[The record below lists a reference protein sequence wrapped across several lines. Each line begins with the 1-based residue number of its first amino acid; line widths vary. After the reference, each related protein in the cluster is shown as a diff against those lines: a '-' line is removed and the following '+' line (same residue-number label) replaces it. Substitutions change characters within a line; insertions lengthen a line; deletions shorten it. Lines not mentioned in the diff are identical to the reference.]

1 LRFDAGRAL
10 GHGCLT
16 MNTRTPRLRFA
27 PSPTGYLHVGN
38 LRTAVAN
45 YLFAARHGGE
55 LMLRMDD
62 TDTARSRPE
71 YEAAIQEDLRWLGIP
86 WNHYARQSER
96 MDRYAAAAERL
107 KASGHLYPC
116 FESEEELA
124 AKRAMRLKR
133 RLPPVYDRAMLAL
146 TAEQRAA
153 AEANGKTPYWRFKL
167 SGETVTWT
175 DLVFGE
181 RRVKLPSVSD
191 PVLIRAD
198 GTPLYTF
205 TSVVDDLEF
214 GVTHIIRGE
223 DHVTNT
229 GIQIDLMAALG
240 GKPGDIAFAHLPLL
254 TDAEGGKLSKRFD
267 SLSVRSL
274 RKDGLEP
281 DAIIAYLARLGSADD
296 MAPLTRAE
304 LAETFDLGR
313 MSHSAAIFD
322 PRQLLAINRHLLHRL
337 SFAEVATRLP
347 PEATDA
353 FWLAV
358 RGNLDLLSEARDWWR
373 IVADDIV
380 PPAQPEEADFLR
392 TAAEHLP
399 PEPWDASTA
408 GVWTKALGPATG
420 RKGKAL
426 FHPLRLAL
434 TGEESGPDLR
444 DLLPL
449 IGRDR
454 AARRLK
460 S

>member
-1 LRFDAGRAL
+1 M
-10 GHGCLT
+10 GCDT

-45 YLFAARHGGE
+45 YLFARRHGGA

-62 TDTARSRPE
+62 TDTDRSRAE
-71 YEAAIQEDLRWLGIP
+71 YEEGIQEDLHWLDIQ
-86 WNHYARQSER
+86 WDQFARQSER
-96 MDRYAAAAERL
+96 MDHYEAVGERL
-107 KASGHLYPC
+107 KAAELLYPC

-133 RLPPVYDRAMLAL
+133 RLPPVYDRAMLSL
-146 TAEQRAA
+146 TPEQRAA
-153 AEANGKTPYWRFKL
+153 AEANGKRPYWRFKL
-167 SGETVTWT
+167 SGETVTWN

-181 RRVKLPSVSD
+181 RRVKLSSVSD

-240 GKPGDIAFAHLPLL
+240 GKRGTIAFAHLPLL

-296 MAPLTRAE
+296 MAPLTREE

-337 SFAEVATRLP
+337 TFAQVAGRLP
-347 PEATDA
+347 PAATEA

-358 RGNLDLLSEARDWWR
+358 RGNLDLMSEARDWWR
-373 IVADDIV
+373 IIADDIM
-380 PPAQPEEADFLR
+380 PPAQPADADFLQA
-392 TAAEHLP
+392 AAEHLP
-399 PEPWDASTA
+399 PEPWDAKTA
-408 GVWTKALGPATG
+408 GGWTKALGAATG
-420 RKGKAL
+420 RKGRAL

-434 TGEESGPDLR
+434 TGEESGPDLAG
-444 DLLPL
+444 LLPL
-449 IGRDR
+449 IGRDK
-454 AARRLK
+454 AARRLTG
-460 S
+460 SAGA

>member
-1 LRFDAGRAL
+1 
-10 GHGCLT
+10 
-16 MNTRTPRLRFA
+16 MNASTPRLRFA
-27 PSPTGYLHVGN
+27 PSPTGFLHVGN

-45 YLFAARHGGE
+45 YLFARRHGGQ

-62 TDTARSRPE
+62 TDTARSKPE
-71 YEAAIQEDLRWLGIP
+71 YEAGIQEDLRWLGIH
-86 WNHYARQSER
+86 WDEYARQSDR
-96 MDRYAAAAERL
+96 MAQYEAAADRL
-107 KASGHLYPC
+107 KALGLLYPC

-133 RLPPVYDRAMLAL
+133 KLPPVYDREMLRL
-146 TAEQRAA
+146 TPEQRAA

-167 SGETVTWT
+167 SDGVVTWN

-198 GTPLYTF
+198 GTFLYTF

-229 GIQIDLMAALG
+229 GIQIDLMRALS
-240 GKPGDIAFAHLPLL
+240 GKPEKIGFAHLPLL

-296 MAPLTRAE
+296 MAPLTRDEVTA
-304 LAETFDLGR
+304 TFDLGR
-313 MSHSAAIFD
+313 MSHSAAVFD
-322 PRQLLAINRHLLHRL
+322 PRQLLGINRQMIHRL
-337 SFAEVATRLP
+337 AFADVVSRLP
-347 PEATDA
+347 QGATED
-353 FWLAV
+353 FWLSI
-358 RGNLDLLSEARDWWR
+358 RGNLDLLSEARVWWE
-373 IVADDIV
+373 IVAEEISPPEQPDD
-380 PPAQPEEADFLR
+380 ADFLR
-392 TAAEHLP
+392 AAAEALP
-399 PEPWDASTA
+399 AEPWDKNTA
-408 GVWTKALGPATG
+408 GVWTRALAAATG
-420 RKGKAL
+420 RKGRGL
-426 FHPLRLAL
+426 YHPLRLAL
-434 TGEESGPDLR
+434 TGEESGPDMK

-449 IGRDR
+449 IGREK
-454 AARRLK
+454 AARRLLV
-460 S
+460 SAG

>member
-1 LRFDAGRAL
+1 
-10 GHGCLT
+10 
-16 MNTRTPRLRFA
+16 MNTTAPRLRFA

-45 YLFAARHGGE
+45 ALFAARHGGQ

-71 YEAAIQEDLRWLGIP
+71 YEGAIQEDLRWLGIG
-86 WNHYARQSER
+86 WDSFARQSER
-96 MDRYAAAAERL
+96 HDRYEAAAERL
-107 KASGHLYPC
+107 RASGHLYPC

-124 AKRAMRLKR
+124 SKRAARLKR
-133 RLPPVYDRAMLAL
+133 RLPPVYDRAMLSL
-146 TAEQRAA
+146 TPAQRAA
-153 AEANGKTPYWRFKL
+153 AEANGKRPYWRFKL
-167 SGETVTWT
+167 SAETITWD

-229 GIQIDLMAALG
+229 GIQLDLMAALG
-240 GKPGDIAFAHLPLL
+240 AKPGAIAFAHLPLL

-296 MAPLTRAE
+296 IAPLTRGE

-337 SFAEVATRLP
+337 TFTEVAARLP
-347 PEATDA
+347 PEATEA
-353 FWLAV
+353 FWMAV
-358 RGNLDLLSEARDWWR
+358 RGNLDLMSEARDWWR
-373 IVADDIV
+373 IVADDII
-380 PPAQPEEADFLR
+380 PPVQPAEADFLR
-392 TAAEHLP
+392 AAAEHLP
-399 PEPWDASTA
+399 PEPWDATTA
-408 GVWTKALGPATG
+408 GGWTKALGAAAG
-420 RKGKAL
+420 RRGKSL

-434 TGEESGPDLR
+434 TGEESGPDLGG
-444 DLLPL
+444 LLPL

-454 AARRLK
+454 TARRLLA
-460 S
+460 SSGS

>member
-1 LRFDAGRAL
+1 
-10 GHGCLT
+10 
-16 MNTRTPRLRFA
+16 MNASTPRLRFA
-27 PSPTGYLHVGN
+27 PSPTGFLHVGN

-45 YLFAARHGGE
+45 YLFTRRHGGR

-62 TDTARSRPE
+62 TDTARSKPE

-86 WNHYARQSER
+86 WDDYARQSDR
-96 MDRYAAAAERL
+96 MAQYEAAADRL
-107 KASGHLYPC
+107 KAAGLLYPC

-133 RLPPVYDRAMLAL
+133 RLPPVYDRAMLSL
-146 TAEQRAA
+146 TAEQRAT
-153 AEANGKTPYWRFKL
+153 AEANGKRPYWRFKL
-167 SGETVTWT
+167 SDGDVTWN

-198 GTPLYTF
+198 GSFLYTF

-229 GIQIDLMAALG
+229 GIQIDLMRGLG
-240 GKPGDIAFAHLPLL
+240 GRPEQIGFAHLPLL

-296 MAPLTRAE
+296 MAALTRAE
-304 LAETFDLGR
+304 VTATFDLGR
-313 MSHSAAIFD
+313 MSHSAAVFD
-322 PRQLLAINRHLLHRL
+322 PRQLLGINRHLLHRL
-337 SFAEVATRLP
+337 TFADVQSRLP
-347 PEATDA
+347 PGATED
-353 FWLAV
+353 FWLSI
-358 RGNLDLLSEARDWWR
+358 RGNLDLLSEARAWWE
-373 IVADDIV
+373 IVSDEIS
-380 PPAQPEEADFLR
+380 PPAQAQEADFLR
-392 TAAEHLP
+392 AAAEHLP
-399 PEPWDASTA
+399 EEPWDKMTA
-408 GVWTKALGPATG
+408 GAWTKALAAATG
-420 RKGKAL
+420 RKGRGL
-426 FHPLRLAL
+426 YHPLRLAL
-434 TGEESGPDLR
+434 TGEESGPDLK

-449 IGRDR
+449 IGREK
-454 AARRLK
+454 AARRLIRAAG
-460 S
+460 

>member
-1 LRFDAGRAL
+1 
-10 GHGCLT
+10 

-45 YLFAARHGGE
+45 YLFASRHGGD

-62 TDTARSRPE
+62 TDTLRSRPE
-71 YEAAIQEDLRWLGIP
+71 YESAIQEDLRWLGIP
-86 WNHYARQSER
+86 WDQFARQSER
-96 MDRYAAAAERL
+96 HDRYEAAAERL
-107 KASGHLYPC
+107 RASGHLYPC

-124 AKRAMRLKR
+124 SKRAARLKR
-133 RLPPVYDRAMLAL
+133 RLPPVYDRAMLTL
-146 TAEQRAA
+146 TPEQRAA
-153 AEANGKTPYWRFKL
+153 AEANGKRPYWRFKL
-167 SGETVTWT
+167 SGETITWT

-214 GVTHIIRGE
+214 GVTHVIRGE

-229 GIQIDLMAALG
+229 GIQIDLMAALTGTKPG
-240 GKPGDIAFAHLPLL
+240 GKPGEIAFAHLPLL

-296 MAPLTRAE
+296 MAPLTRVE
-304 LAETFDLGR
+304 LARSFDLGR

-322 PRQLLAINRHLLHRL
+322 PRQLLGINRHLLHRL
-337 SFAEVATRLP
+337 SFAEVASRLP
-347 PEATDA
+347 SDATEA

-373 IVADDIV
+373 IVTDDIA
-380 PPAQPEEADFLR
+380 PPAQPEEAEFLR

-399 PEPWDASTA
+399 PEPWDAATA
-408 GVWTKALGPATG
+408 GGWTKALGAATG
-420 RKGKAL
+420 RKGRAL

-449 IGRDR
+449 VGRDR
-454 AARRLK
+454 AVRRLIRQV
-460 S
+460 

>member
-1 LRFDAGRAL
+1 
-10 GHGCLT
+10 
-16 MNTRTPRLRFA
+16 MNASTPRLRFA
-27 PSPTGYLHVGN
+27 PSPTGFLHVGN

-45 YLFAARHGGE
+45 YLFARRHGGR

-62 TDTARSRPE
+62 TDTARSKPE

-86 WNHYARQSER
+86 WDDYARQSDR
-96 MDRYAAAAERL
+96 MAQYEAAADRL
-107 KASGHLYPC
+107 KAAGLLYPC

-133 RLPPVYDRAMLAL
+133 RLPPVYDRAMLSL
-146 TAEQRAA
+146 TAEQRAT
-153 AEANGKTPYWRFKL
+153 AEANGKRPYWRFKL
-167 SGETVTWT
+167 SDGDVNWN

-198 GTPLYTF
+198 GTFLYTF

-229 GIQIDLMAALG
+229 GIQIDLMRGLG
-240 GKPGDIAFAHLPLL
+240 GRPEQIGFAHLPLL

-296 MAPLTRAE
+296 MAALTRAE
-304 LAETFDLGR
+304 VTATFDLGR
-313 MSHSAAIFD
+313 MSHSAAVFD
-322 PRQLLAINRHLLHRL
+322 PRQLLGINRHLLHRL
-337 SFAEVATRLP
+337 TFADVQSRLP
-347 PEATDA
+347 AGATED
-353 FWLAV
+353 FWLSI
-358 RGNLDLLSEARDWWR
+358 RGNLDLLSEARAWWE
-373 IVADDIV
+373 IVSDEIS
-380 PPAQPEEADFLR
+380 PPVQDEEADFLQ
-392 TAAEHLP
+392 AAAAHLP
-399 PEPWDASTA
+399 PEPWDKMTA
-408 GVWTKALGPATG
+408 GAWTKALAAATG
-420 RKGKAL
+420 RKGRGL
-426 FHPLRLAL
+426 YHPLRLAL
-434 TGEESGPDLR
+434 TGEESGPDLK

-449 IGRDR
+449 IGREK
-454 AARRLK
+454 AARRLVR
-460 S
+460 SAG

>member
-1 LRFDAGRAL
+1 
-10 GHGCLT
+10 
-16 MNTRTPRLRFA
+16 MNTRTPLLRFA

-45 YLFAARHGGE
+45 YLFARRHGGQ
-55 LMLRMDD
+55 LLLRMDD
-62 TDTARSRPE
+62 TDAARSRVE
-71 YEAAIQEDLRWLGIP
+71 FEDAIQEDLRWLGIG
-86 WNHYARQSER
+86 WDQYARQSER
-96 MDRYAAAAERL
+96 LDRYAAAAERL

-124 AKRAMRLKR
+124 SKRAMRLKR

-146 TAEQRAA
+146 TPEQRAA
-153 AEANGKTPYWRFKL
+153 AEANGKRPYWRFKL

-205 TSVVDDLEF
+205 TSVVDDLDF
-214 GVTHIIRGE
+214 GVTHVIRGE

-240 GKPGDIAFAHLPLL
+240 GHPAGIGFAHLPLL

-296 MAPLTRAE
+296 MAPLTRDE
-304 LAETFDLGR
+304 LAQTFDLGR

-322 PRQLLAINRHLLHRL
+322 PRQLLGINRHLLHRL
-337 SFAEVATRLP
+337 SFGDVASRLP
-347 PEATDA
+347 PSATEA

-373 IVADDIV
+373 IVSDDIV
-380 PPAQPEEADFLR
+380 PPHQPEEAAFLSA
-392 TAAEHLP
+392 AAEHLP
-399 PEPWDASTA
+399 AEPWDATTA
-408 GVWTKALGPATG
+408 ATWTKALGAATG

-449 IGRDR
+449 IGHDR
-454 AARRLK
+454 ARRRLLG
-460 S
+460 SAG